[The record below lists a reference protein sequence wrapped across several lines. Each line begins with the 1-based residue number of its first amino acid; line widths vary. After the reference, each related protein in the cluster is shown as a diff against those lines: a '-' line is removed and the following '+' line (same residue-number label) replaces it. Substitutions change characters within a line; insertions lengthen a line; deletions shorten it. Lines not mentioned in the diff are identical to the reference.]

1 MNTTYRIVRSVS
13 TGEWVVASE
22 LAKGRKR
29 KLVYAANLVAAIAIA
44 SIGNVAFA
52 ASTGNGSLQICEGTP
67 GGANGW
73 AYGYN
78 ANNATTNNCN
88 DGSETSFTLY
98 NNAASNGQGGWSSAD
113 TRITGYKD
121 GRLELMGKAGLLL
134 KGPATFDSDAS
145 MASHKITTLANGV
158 NSGDAVNVSQL
169 APVVNALGGGASIN
183 ATTGAVTGPT
193 YTLTNGGTQTTV
205 GGALTG
211 LDRAITDATARV
223 KANVVGGGKG
233 ATATGSGAVA
243 IGDNA
248 VSGAE
253 SGTVDTT
260 AVGAGSSAT
269 GNYSTALGRS
279 ANAGG
284 TNATAVG
291 RSSNASGNY
300 SAAFGNGA
308 TASASNSVAIGYNS
322 TADAE
327 NTISVGNSTTKRK
340 IVNVA
345 AGTLSETSNEVVIG
359 SQLYATNQNVT
370 TNANNISALQSQIN
384 NGSVGLVQQDATT
397 KKITVA
403 SGVDGDTVDFSG
415 KKDGATIS
423 RKLTG
428 VSDGELSSTSKD
440 AVNGSQLYATNQK
453 VAANETNIAANSNIS
468 TLQTQINDGSIGL
481 VKQDAGTQAIS
492 VGAASGGSF
501 INFAGTGGN
510 RVLSGIA
517 NGVADSD
524 AVTIAQLKAAGLV
537 DGNGKSLLA
546 LVYDDL
552 TMDSAMLGGSKG
564 TVIRNLANGSVA
576 HGSMEAINGGQLFD
590 FQQDVRNQMNALNG
604 QINALNDQVS
614 HIQEGINNG
623 SIGGTGTGGDSASLG
638 VGANASGDH
647 STAVGTGSNASGAGS
662 TATGAGSSASGD
674 NSTANGANAI
684 ASGGNSTANGNGA
697 QATGNDSTASGAHA
711 IASGEGSTANGTN
724 AVASGN
730 NSTALGSNSSAT
742 GSNSVALGANST
754 ADRDN
759 TVSVGSEGNE
769 RQITNVAAGTQATD
783 AANWGQVQDAV
794 HGVQDWATRRFEQV
808 DGRIDRMGAMGAA
821 YSQMAFSATG
831 VNTPNRVGVGVG
843 MQGGKSAV
851 ALGVSHQFSP
861 NVNVSFGGSASGK
874 EASVGAGMAIGW

>member
-1 MNTTYRIVRSVS
+1 MNTIYKVVRNAS
-13 TGEWVVASE
+13 TGKWVVASE
-22 LAKGRKR
+22 LARSRGKKHQ
-29 KLVYAANLVAAIAIA
+29 KIHLTKAAII
-44 SIGNVAFA
+44 SIGMLMA
-52 ASTGNGSLQICEGTP
+52 AGMGSSATAG
-67 GGANGW
+67 
-73 AYGYN
+73 
-78 ANNATTNNCN
+78 TTNTLFVN
-88 DGSETSFTLY
+88 DGTDTGCGAFNESSGTQVGSTSGG
-98 NNAASNGQGGWSSAD
+98 NAPCSVQSIAELKATGAAAGTVVINGYGTFINGKLS
-113 TRITGYKD
+113 ID
-121 GRLELMGKAGLLL
+121 GV
-134 KGPATFDSDAS
+134 FDLN
-145 MASHKITTLANGV
+145 SHKITSLSAGTNA
-158 NSGDAVNVSQL
+158 SDAVNLSQL
-169 APVVNALGGGASIN
+169 SPVVNALGGGAKID
-183 ATTGAVTGPT
+183 ATTGVVTGPT
-193 YTLTNGGTQTTV
+193 YNLTNGGTQTTV

-211 LDRAITDATARV
+211 LDNAITTINRNYKVNSYPNTADAIATGTGAI
-223 KANVVGGGKG
+223 AIGGGAISGKETG
-233 ATATGSGAVA
+233 TVDSIAIGLKAKADANNAIALGRLAQASGAHSSALSDSAKALSDDSLAVGYSASVAATATGG
-243 IGDNA
+243 
-248 VSGAE
+248 
-253 SGTVDTT
+253 
-260 AVGAGSSAT
+260 
-269 GNYSTALGRS
+269 TALG
-279 ANAGG
+279 ANASVGE
-284 TNATAVG
+284 NATG
-291 RSSNASGNY
+291 
-300 SAAFGNGA
+300 
-308 TASASNSVAIGYNS
+308 SVALGKDS
-322 TADAE
+322 TATEA

-384 NGSVGLVQQDATT
+384 NGSVGLVQQNATT

-403 SGVDGDTVDFSG
+403 SEVEGDTVDFSG
-415 KKDGATIS
+415 KKAGAAIS

-428 VSDGELSSTSKD
+428 LSNGELSSTSTD
-440 AVNGSQLYATNQK
+440 AVTGAQLYATNQN
-453 VAANETNIAANSNIS
+453 VTANSSAIASNTSNIS
-468 TLQTQINDGSIGL
+468 SLQTQINDGSIGL
-481 VKQDAGTQAIS
+481 VKQDATTQAIT
-492 VGAASGGSF
+492 VGAAGGGTS
-501 INFAGTGGN
+501 INFAGSAGG
-510 RVLSGIA
+510 RVLTGIA
-517 NGVADSD
+517 NGTADSD

-552 TMDSAMLGGSKG
+552 TMGSAMLGGSKG

-783 AANWGQVQDAV
+783 AANWG
-794 HGVQDWATRRFEQV
+794 
-808 DGRIDRMGAMGAA
+808 
-821 YSQMAFSATG
+821 
-831 VNTPNRVGVGVG
+831 
-843 MQGGKSAV
+843 
-851 ALGVSHQFSP
+851 
-861 NVNVSFGGSASGK
+861 
-874 EASVGAGMAIGW
+874 

>member
-1 MNTTYRIVRSVS
+1 MNTIYKVVRNAS
-13 TGEWVVASE
+13 TGKWVVASE
-22 LAKGRKR
+22 LAKGRKS
-29 KLVYAANLVAAIAIA
+29 KTLMVALVMCLAGGFA
-44 SIGNVAFA
+44 SAAFA
-52 ASTGNGSLQICEGTP
+52 GDIYNNDGTDGNCNLLTGTASTF
-67 GGANGW
+67 ANGDY
-73 AYGYN
+73 ALCKVSKITDLNASGVGTLVLN
-78 ANNATTNNCN
+78 ANGGFFKGNWSI
-88 DGSETSFTLY
+88 DGV
-98 NNAASNGQGGWSSAD
+98 
-113 TRITGYKD
+113 
-121 GRLELMGKAGLLL
+121 
-134 KGPATFDSDAS
+134 FDLN
-145 MASHKITTLANGV
+145 SHKITSLSAGTA
-158 NSGDAVNVSQL
+158 SSDAVNIGQL
-169 APVVNALGGGASIN
+169 SPVINALGGAKID
-183 ATTGAVTGPT
+183 ATTGVVTGPT
-193 YTLTNGGTQTTV
+193 FNLTNGGTQTTV
-205 GGALTG
+205 GGALTS
-211 LDRAITDATARV
+211 LDNAITDANKYYKVNGYGAQENAV
-223 KANVVGGGKG
+223 ANG
-233 ATATGSGAVA
+233 TGSIAIGDGAVA
-243 IGDNA
+243 GKA
-248 VSGAE
+248 
-253 SGTVDTT
+253 SGTTDSI
-260 AVGAGSSAT
+260 AIGLDSKAT
-269 GNYSTALGRS
+269 GTSAIALGRL
-279 ANAGG
+279 AEA
-284 TNATAVG
+284 A
-291 RSSNASGNY
+291 GNY
-300 SAAFGNGA
+300 AVALSDKAKALGE
-308 TASASNSVAIGYNS
+308 NSVAVGYNS
-322 TADAE
+322 SVDATSTGGMAMGANASVGANAANAIALGTGSTATEA
-327 NTISVGNSTTKRK
+327 NTVSIGNSTTKRK

-345 AGTLSETSNEVVIG
+345 AGELSETSNEVVIG

-370 TNANNISALQSQIN
+370 TNANNISALQSQID

-453 VAANETNIAANSNIS
+453 VAANETNIATNSTNIS

-552 TMDSAMLGGSKG
+552 TMGSAMLGGSKG

-590 FQQDVRNQMNALNG
+590 FQQDVRNQMNVLNG

-647 STAVGTGSNASGAGS
+647 STAIGTGSNASGSGS

-674 NSTANGANAI
+674 NSTANGTNAI
-684 ASGGNSTANGNGA
+684 ASGNNSTASGNGA
-697 QATGNDSTASGAHA
+697 HATGSDSTASGANA
-711 IASGEGSTANGTN
+711 IASGEGSTANGAN

-742 GSNSVALGANST
+742 GSNSVALGANSS

-794 HGVQDWATRRFEQV
+794 QGVQDWATRRFEQV

-831 VNTPNRVGVGVG
+831 MNTPNRFGVGVG

>member
-1 MNTTYRIVRSVS
+1 MS
-13 TGEWVVASE
+13 
-22 LAKGRKR
+22 
-29 KLVYAANLVAAIAIA
+29 AN
-44 SIGNVAFA
+44 
-52 ASTGNGSLQICEGTP
+52 
-67 GGANGW
+67 
-73 AYGYN
+73 
-78 ANNATTNNCN
+78 
-88 DGSETSFTLY
+88 
-98 NNAASNGQGGWSSAD
+98 
-113 TRITGYKD
+113 
-121 GRLELMGKAGLLL
+121 
-134 KGPATFDSDAS
+134 
-145 MASHKITTLANGV
+145 
-158 NSGDAVNVSQL
+158 DAVNVSQL
-169 APVVNALGGGASIN
+169 SPVVTALGGGATID
-183 ATTGAVTGPT
+183 ATTGVVTGPT
-193 YTLTNGGTQTTV
+193 YILTNGGTQTTV
-205 GGALTG
+205 GGALSS
-211 LDRAITDATARV
+211 LDTAITNYNKYYKVNTYSSAADAV
-223 KANVVGGGKG
+223 ANGTG
-233 ATATGSGAVA
+233 AIAIGAGAVA
-243 IGDNA
+243 GAAGGGATDSIAIGLNA
-248 VSGAE
+248 QAD
-253 SGTVDTT
+253 GTQ
-260 AVGAGSSAT
+260 SL
-269 GNYSTALGRS
+269 ALGRTSRASGVRAVALSDS
-279 ANAGG
+279 ANAAAD
-284 TNATAVG
+284 NSLAVG
-291 RSSNASGNY
+291 YNASV
-300 SAAFGNGA
+300 AATSSGGMALGA
-308 TASASNSVAIGYNS
+308 NSSVGANAANSVALGYGS
-322 TADAE
+322 VADQA
-327 NTISVGNSTTKRK
+327 NTISVGTSTAQRK

-345 AGTLSETSNEVVIG
+345 AGELSASSHDVVIG
-359 SQLYATNQNVT
+359 SQLYTTNQNVT
-370 TNANNISALQSQIN
+370 NLQNQIS
-384 NGSVGLVQQDATT
+384 NGSVGLVQQDATS

-415 KKDGATIS
+415 TKDGATIS
-423 RKLTG
+423 RKITG
-428 VSDGELSSTSKD
+428 VSDGEVSATSKD
-440 AVNGSQLYATNQK
+440 AVNGSQLYAIDNRVMTNESDIL
-453 VAANETNIAANSNIS
+453 A
-468 TLQTQINDGSIGL
+468 LQNGTTGL
-481 VKQDAGTQAIS
+481 VKQDATTQAIS
-492 VGAASGGSF
+492 VGASSGGTS
-501 INFAGTGGN
+501 INFANSTGAG

-552 TMDSAMLGGSKG
+552 TMGSAMLGGSKG

-742 GSNSVALGANST
+742 GSNSVALGANSS

-759 TVSVGSEGNE
+759 TVSVGSAGNE